1 MSVDIPV
8 KLVRA
13 ERLTCGMLEKV
24 QDGCLSG
31 RRPRPRL
38 RPPPA
43 LTRRVC
49 PPSPPQGVSRSQQV
63 DYELLPDEERQCLK
77 CRTTC
82 YLSGITCP
90 CSPGKLVCLHHAQDL
105 CSCPP
110 SGYTLQ

>member
-1 MSVDIPV
+1 MSDVGDV
-8 KLVRA
+8 KVA
-13 ERLTCGMLEKV
+13 
-24 QDGCLSG
+24 GCLSG
-31 RRPRPRL
+31 QRPLPGIQ
-38 RPPPA
+38 PSVPN
-43 LTRRVC
+43 VC
-49 PPSPPQGVSRSQQV
+49 VLLPQGVVRSQQV